1 MNMGPMENNGVPLK
15 CDHEAS
21 RASAGAAL
29 AQIAAARPQ
38 ALDARRTARRSKL
51 PFKATL
57 YRDSLLWRIEELGR
71 SALNAYDRD
80 DHVAGIVL
88 TRATI
93 ETIAA
98 LNSLHRLVTRYKGG
112 DIETLD
118 AKLMSMLMGSRVG
131 DDRPDAI
138 NILNAVDKLTKTLP
152 AFRALYDQL
161 SEYAHPNDPG
171 TASSFAVLDIV
182 RLGANFTRRGEQYA
196 RRAWLLIECL
206 ATSLM
211 LVMPLY
217 EELSTGASN
226 FARLC
231 DSDVADDD
239 A

>member
-1 MNMGPMENNGVPLK
+1 MNMGSMDNDDVVLNW
-15 CDHEAS
+15 DHAAS

-71 SALNAYDRD
+71 SALDAYDRD

-98 LNSLHRLVTRYKGG
+98 LNSLHRLVSRYEGS

-118 AKLMSMLMGSRVG
+118 ETLMSMLMGSRVR

-138 NILNAVDKLTKTLP
+138 NILNAIDKLTKTLP
-152 AFRALYDQL
+152 AFRALMT
-161 SEYAHPNDPG
+161 SRANMPIPMTPGPHPRSQCS
-171 TASSFAVLDIV
+171 TSSGSA
-182 RLGANFTRRGEQYA
+182 RPSRREVSNM
-196 RRAWLLIECL
+196 RA
-206 ATSLM
+206 A
-211 LVMPLY
+211 PD
-217 EELSTGASN
+217 
-226 FARLC
+226 F
-231 DSDVADDD
+231 
-239 A
+239 